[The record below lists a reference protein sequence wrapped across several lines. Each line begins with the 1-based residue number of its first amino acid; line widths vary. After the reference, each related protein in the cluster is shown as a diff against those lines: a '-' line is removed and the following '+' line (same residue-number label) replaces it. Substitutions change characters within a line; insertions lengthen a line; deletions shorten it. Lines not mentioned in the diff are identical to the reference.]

1 MHLGFNFSFWLQFS
15 HRPQLLNIRNKIDEA
30 PKDKYNI
37 EGCVH
42 RGCSGGNIKIK
53 KGFLMDYKCRGNW
66 YTAVAKSS
74 QVKQSVNAVRVW
86 LNMLERC
93 LPSTPPP
100 LLCIVAKKS
109 WGISQR
115 SLNQNLNT
123 RHLVNTLGETEI
135 GSRSADISTVMDIHG
150 RHVSL
155 CLSFSFSVSSRFL
168 PQSVMYIWLP
178 HRHT

>member
-1 MHLGFNFSFWLQFS
+1 
-15 HRPQLLNIRNKIDEA
+15 
-30 PKDKYNI
+30 
-37 EGCVH
+37 
-42 RGCSGGNIKIK
+42 
-53 KGFLMDYKCRGNW
+53 
-66 YTAVAKSS
+66 
-74 QVKQSVNAVRVW
+74 
-86 LNMLERC
+86 MLERY

-150 RHVSL
+150 IHVSPPSL
-155 CLSFSFSVSSRFL
+155 SVSLFL
-168 PQSVMYIWLP
+168 SLSLLAFYHKVLCTFGYPIGIPNYFAWHCNRGRSPVVSHLRLDSSEFGV
-178 HRHT
+178 H